1 MARRTWLIG
10 GVAVAAVIAAGA
22 GVASATGTMPG
33 GDTDIAITGDALT
46 KASEAALRHVG
57 QRRVTETEVGD
68 EDSLYEVEVTL
79 SDGTQV
85 DVQLDDQ
92 FRVVNT
98 KKDHEDGN
106 P

>member
-33 GDTDIAITGDALT
+33 GDTDTAITGDALT
-46 KASEAALRHVG
+46 KASDAALKHIG
-57 QRRVTETEVGD
+57 QGRVTETEVGD
-68 EDSLYEVEVTL
+68 EDSRYEVEVTL
-79 SDGTQV
+79 NDGTQV

-92 FRVVNT
+92 FRVVST
-98 KKDHEDGN
+98 KTDHEDGN